1 MSITQAINTHLVT
14 TTSNNVSIYV
24 NLTHSPAGARIS
36 RQPHLLNLLKEALA
50 PLELTDTEI
59 YIEHDMGR
67 VIGNSEIVATTDK
80 DSIVYA
86 RRPKSQTYIRLV
98 KNRQFLPTNYLTIV
112 LKQMDNGDYDL
123 VDIWPGHKAPPFPD
137 EEHATKDSQAF
148 WADHAIV
155 LDGQPIQAGT
165 LTKDCPYEATN

>member
-1 MSITQAINTHLVT
+1 MSITQAINTHPVT
-14 TTSNNVSIYV
+14 ITANQKTVYV
-24 NLTHSPAGARIS
+24 NLTHSLAGARIS
-36 RQPHLLNLLKEALA
+36 RQPHLLTLLKEILA
-50 PLELTDTEI
+50 ELEPTQSEL

-86 RRPKSQTYIRLV
+86 RRPKSATYIRFV

-112 LKQMDNGDYDL
+112 LHQMESGDYEL
-123 VDIWPGHKAPPFPD
+123 VDTWPGRKAPPFPD
-137 EEHATKDSQAF
+137 EEKAKPDSQSF

-165 LTKDCPYEATN
+165 LTKDCPY

>member
-14 TTSNNVSIYV
+14 TTTNGVNVYV
-24 NLTHSPAGARIS
+24 NLTHSLAGGRIS
-36 RQPHLLNLLKEALA
+36 RQPHLLTLLKEILA
-50 PLELTDTEI
+50 ELKPTETEI

-86 RRPKSQTYIRLV
+86 RRPKATTYVRFV

-112 LKQMDNGDYDL
+112 LHRMDSGDYEL
-123 VDIWPGHKAPPFPD
+123 VDTWPGHKAPPFPD
-137 EEHATKDSQAF
+137 EEHATKDSKTF
-148 WADHAIV
+148 WTDHAIV

-165 LTKDCPYEATN
+165 LTKDCPY